1 MSRFYEAKSETCESG
16 TAYSVILKTPSE
28 RLIEVPVD
36 KRVYDLIDELQ
47 KEYWR
52 LERRESRHCVHL
64 EAIPEFF
71 VPHDRF
77 QDGPEQELIR
87 EYEHLALRSLLEQI
101 PEKQKRRFLMR
112 YEDELTTK
120 EIANIEN
127 CTERSVQ
134 YSLTL
139 AKSNLRDLLE
149 DSQDI

>member
-1 MSRFYEAKSETCESG
+1 MSRFYEVRCESSG
-16 TAYSVILKTPSE
+16 AKVVYAISFSTSDGSS
-28 RLIEVPVD
+28 IEVPVD

-71 VPHDRF
+71 VPRDRF
-77 QDGPEQELIR
+77 QDDPEQELIR
-87 EYEHLALRSLLEQI
+87 KYEYMALRSMLEQI

-120 EIANIEN
+120 EIADIEN

-139 AKSNLRDLLE
+139 AKNNL
-149 DSQDI
+149 